1 MVLVIFHIIMSDS
14 IHSLPFPLTDTISAL
29 LVLSSPP
36 SRDSDFTAGCTPEL
50 MLLIEVSSSALFSVS
65 LYLFLLPAY
74 TYKAPNVTY
83 SVLRHVTQ
91 EIPFFPHPF

>member
-14 IHSLPFPLTDTISAL
+14 VHPSPFPLTDTTISAL
-29 LVLSSPP
+29 PVLSSPP

-65 LYLFLLPAY
+65 
-74 TYKAPNVTY
+74 APVTCLHLH
-83 SVLRHVTQ
+83 SS
-91 EIPFFPHPF
+91 